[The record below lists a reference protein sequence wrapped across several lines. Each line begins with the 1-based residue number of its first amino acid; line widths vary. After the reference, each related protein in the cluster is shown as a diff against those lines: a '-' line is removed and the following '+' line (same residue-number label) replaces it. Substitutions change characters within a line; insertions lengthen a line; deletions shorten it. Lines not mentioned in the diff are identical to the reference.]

1 MLSFD
6 DRRQQKASPIFIL
19 FFFQIYVDYDKI
31 D

>member
-6 DRRQQKASPIFIL
+6 DRRQQKASLIFI

>member
-6 DRRQQKASPIFIL
+6 DRRQQKASPIFFI
-19 FFFQIYVDYDKI
+19 FFIYVDYDKI

>member
-6 DRRQQKASPIFIL
+6 DRRQQKASPIFF